1 MVVEATDPACWVPE
15 CSAFAVFARRLSFG
29 LIATRTPAFVIVRS
43 IFLSRSQFKWR
54 ISDDASAGLPS
65 HTHSHHTRTFW
76 EFFVRLDYE
85 FAHSMRSFL
94 FIFRFVSNFFFV
106 LLLILL
112 RLMHCVCVLTLVISV
127 YYFFSPP
134 PPPPPP
140 QSPNYQIT
148 RVRRWSCKGQREDES
163 YSCVCAR
170 CVRAPTKSSPSTT
183 SLSSSNGCLICC
195 CQGIFMFFF
204 FFYVCGVRKTTAR
217 APYTCEA
224 NAKVL
229 LWKEEKKREENNMI
243 RMAYTS
249 IILKMH
255 NSCMRCVN
263 FLLHLAFHSHVFVRL
278 WHWNRPKSTVC
289 VCNAISRERTNYFP
303 YFT

>member
-1 MVVEATDPACWVPE
+1 MKLQGTKGRWV
-15 CSAFAVFARRLSFG
+15 
-29 LIATRTPAFVIVRS
+29 IFV
-43 IFLSRSQFKWR
+43 
-54 ISDDASAGLPS
+54 
-65 HTHSHHTRTFW
+65 
-76 EFFVRLDYE
+76 
-85 FAHSMRSFL
+85 
-94 FIFRFVSNFFFV
+94 
-106 LLLILL
+106 
-112 RLMHCVCVLTLVISV
+112 
-127 YYFFSPP
+127 
-134 PPPPPP
+134 
-140 QSPNYQIT
+140 
-148 RVRRWSCKGQREDES
+148 
-163 YSCVCAR
+163 
-170 CVRAPTKSSPSTT
+170 CVRAMRARADQIITIDNVVVVVEWLVNLLLPG
-183 SLSSSNGCLICC
+183 NIYV
-195 CQGIFMFFF
+195 FF